1 MYAKLKFYFTAKR
14 PNKMNF
20 LNTNKNGSRQAHHGE
35 VETSTII
42 GKGTTIT
49 GDIEAVGNIRIEGSL
64 IGHIR
69 SKAKVVLGQG
79 GIVTGNVFAQNAEIQ
94 GEVIGHLYV
103 SEQLILKNTASV
115 KGDIFA
121 QNAQT
126 ETGYKH
132 SGHAEIGAIP
142 KEIEQM
148 ALNGG
153 ATGRKELPQN
163 EKNTS
168 QNGKAKTTRQ
178 KA

>member
-1 MYAKLKFYFTAKR
+1 
-14 PNKMNF
+14 MNF
-20 LNTNKNGSRQAHHGE
+20 LNTNKEGKRQAQHGE
-35 VETSTII
+35 VENSTII
-42 GKGTTIT
+42 GKATTIT
-49 GDIEAVGNIRIEGSL
+49 GDIEALGNIRIEGTL

-79 GIVTGNVFAQNAEIQ
+79 GSVTGNIFAKNAEIQ
-94 GEVIGHLYV
+94 GEIIGHLYI
-103 SEQLILKNTASV
+103 SEQLILKSTASI

-132 SGHAEIGAIP
+132 SGHAEVGVVP
-142 KEIEQM
+142 QEIEQM

-153 ATGRKELPQN
+153 SPKELPHKETSN
-163 EKNTS
+163 S
-168 QNGKAKTTRQ
+168 QNGKAKSTRQ